1 MDVKEMIKLT
11 RQNVENRNHEQRLE
25 FLQKAKILDENGYY
39 HKDYF
44 SKETDKAINSN
55 NLLI

>member
-11 RQNVENRNHEQRLE
+11 QQNVENRNHEQRLK
-25 FLQKAKILDENGYY
+25 FLQKAKILDKNGHY

-44 SKETDKAINSN
+44 SKETVEASKNKCV
-55 NLLI
+55 